1 MASILTPY
9 LSFKS
14 EARQAM
20 EFYRSVL
27 GGELNVVTFGDFG
40 QAEGGADLVMH
51 SSLVTSAGYTLFA
64 SDTPPTMPFTEGSQ
78 ITVSISGDDVEELRG
93 YFRGLAEEGE
103 VRMPLGVQ
111 AWGDE
116 FGMLVDRFGIAW
128 MVNITRSGSAES

>member
-1 MASILTPY
+1 MGSKLNPY
-9 LSFKS
+9 LSFRS

-20 EFYRSVL
+20 EFYQSVL

-51 SSLVTSAGYTLFA
+51 SSLVTPAGYTLFA
-64 SDTPPTMPFTEGSQ
+64 ADTPPGMDLTSGSQ

-93 YFRGLAEEGE
+93 YFRGLSVDGQ
-103 VRMPLGVQ
+103 VHMPLQVQ

-116 FGMLVDRFGIAW
+116 FGMVVDRFGIPW
-128 MVNITRSGSAES
+128 MVNIGGTA